1 MSGGSYDYAYD
12 RAEDMADRLI
22 EYSKDPLRIAFAKHL
37 KQVAQAMHDI
47 EWVDSGDYGEG
58 REEESIKAV
67 LGEHW
72 KEITITEVLE
82 QMYEIRDQIMK
93 LVLEG

>member
-1 MSGGSYDYAYD
+1 MGDRYFERKARIGKDCPKSKPGYERFCQSSRYGVGKGGIGGLSEMSGGSYDYAYD

-47 EWVDSGDYGEG
+47 EINSG
-58 REEESIKAV
+58 K
-67 LGEHW
+67 
-72 KEITITEVLE
+72 
-82 QMYEIRDQIMK
+82 
-93 LVLEG
+93 